1 MNMGLEFLLRVRTT
15 STWLGGLLALAAITY
30 VSPVGGVTFAAGVLW
45 QLFNLQLI
53 EKLVVSIMGQK
64 ADVRMTAAG
73 LKRLWLTLTGTLCLF
88 AAGWVLLAKLSPV
101 VLLAGFLL
109 PLVVI
114 VMKAVT
120 QVLLGSRLWSSLIQ
134 HRFRA
139 AFAALALA
147 TVTWFALGAL
157 TSATSAPAPGTRPGA
172 SATSIAANE
181 TAAATAAPSAEGTA
195 AEAEHAAKGVE
206 AERAGGAAGEPA
218 AGAGEHGEKGPA
230 GFTNIIALLHGMF
243 PNAAWSNF
251 LEHYEILVFSFLI
264 ALILLGI
271 AFAASRNPQ
280 MIPGGIQ
287 NGVEMVVELLTDFI
301 SGILGPKHAP
311 RFVPFLGTLFI
322 YIVAMNLFG
331 LIPLMHSPTASL
343 NVTVALA
350 LTVFVYVQFIGFKEL
365 GPLGWADHMLGSPRD
380 LTGWLLAPLMLPIH
394 ILGELAKPI
403 SLSCRLFGN
412 IFGEDML
419 LVAFASLGISML
431 PLQAVPFGIPMHALF
446 FPLALLGSFLQAMVF
461 TVLSSIYILLMLP
474 HEHHDEH
481 GQGEHQHA
489 EGAQHAH

>member
-1 MNMGLEFLLRVRTT
+1 MNMGLEFLVRVRNT

-30 VSPVGGVTFAAGVLW
+30 VSPVGGLTFAAGVLW
-45 QLFNLQLI
+45 SLLNLQLI
-53 EKLVVSIMGQK
+53 ERLVVTIMS
-64 ADVRMTAAG
+64 DDRMQPAG
-73 LKRLWLTLTGTLCLF
+73 LKRLWFTLTGTLLLF

-109 PLVVI
+109 PLAVI
-114 VMKAVT
+114 VLKAVT
-120 QVLLGSRLWSSLIQ
+120 QVLLASRAWGAIVN

-147 TVTWFALGAL
+147 TVTWFALGAI
-157 TSATSAPAPGTRPGA
+157 TPAPASTPAPAAIAQNEAPA
-172 SATSIAANE
+172 SEHATE
-181 TAAATAAPSAEGTA
+181 AAPATG
-195 AEAEHAAKGVE
+195 EHAAEGAVSE
-206 AERAGGAAGEPA
+206 GEHAAAGEHA
-218 AGAGEHGEKGPA
+218 AEGGEHEEKGA
-230 GFTNIIALLHGMF
+230 EGFTNIIAVLHKAF
-243 PNAAWSNF
+243 PTAAWSNF
-251 LEHYEILVFSFLI
+251 LEHYEILVFSFLVG
-264 ALILLGI
+264 LILLWV

-280 MIPGGIQ
+280 MVPSGLQ
-287 NGVEMVVELLTDFI
+287 NGVEMVVEGLNDFI
-301 SGILGPKHAP
+301 TGILGEKHAP

-322 YIVAMNLFG
+322 YIVVMNLFG
-331 LIPLMHSPTASL
+331 LIPFMHSPTANL

-365 GPLGWADHMLGSPRD
+365 GPLGWVDHMLGSPRD

-431 PLQAVPFGIPMHALF
+431 PFQAVPFGIPMHALF

-481 GQGEHQHA
+481 GHDAHGHG